1 MIQRARPAPPSSYD
15 GPDHAPRRRH
25 SPTPARDAVTGAPRR
40 GPIGFWGAVAIGVGG
55 MVGGGIFAVLGLAVQ
70 LTGGGAPLAF
80 LVAGLGALLTARA
93 YARLS
98 VAFPSQGGTVT
109 FIDRAYGRGLLAGSL
124 NVLLWLGYVVMLS
137 LYAHAFGSYAASL
150 AGSEGGA
157 ARHAFASLVVVALTA
172 LNAVGSA
179 AVGRAETAI
188 VAVKVAILLV
198 FVGVGLASVEGARL
212 APAAWAGPGA
222 LLAGGMLIFLAY
234 EGFELIANTAHD
246 VRDPARTLPRA
257 YFCAVAFVTLLYVAV
272 AAVTVGNLALPA
284 IVDARDY
291 ALAEAARPFL
301 GQAGFGL
308 IGVAALLST
317 ASAINATLYGAAR
330 FSYIIAKEGELPEAL
345 EHKVWGRPIEGLLL
359 TAGATLLIANLVDL
373 SGIAIMGSAGFLL
386 IFAVV
391 NAADTRLAARTGSP
405 RWAGVLGA
413 LACLGALAVLLVETA
428 RAHPGRL
435 LALPVMV
442 GLAVAVEAAYRAW
455 SPNRR
460 R

>member
-1 MIQRARPAPPSSYD
+1 M
-15 GPDHAPRRRH
+15 
-25 SPTPARDAVTGAPRR
+25 TGAPRR
-40 GPIGFWGAVAIGVGG
+40 GPLGFWGAVAIGVGG

-70 LTGGGAPLAF
+70 LTGGGAPPAF
-80 LVAGLGALLTARA
+80 LLAGVVALLTARS

-109 FIDRAYGRGLLAGSL
+109 FIDRAFGRGLLPGSL
-124 NVLLWLGYVVMLS
+124 NVLLWLGYVVMLA
-137 LYAHAFGSYAASL
+137 LYAYAFGSYAASL
-150 AGSEGGA
+150 AGAHGGA
-157 ARHAFASLVVVALTA
+157 LRHVFASLVVVALTG
-172 LNAVGSA
+172 LNAAGSA

-188 VAVKVAILLV
+188 VGVKVAILLL
-198 FVGVGLASVEGARL
+198 FVGAGLASVDPARL
-212 APAAWAGPGA
+212 APATWAGPGA

-257 YFCAVAFVTLLYVAV
+257 YFAAVGFVTILYVAV
-272 AAVTVGNLALPA
+272 AAVTVGNLPLAA
-284 IVDARDY
+284 IVGARDY

-301 GQAGFGL
+301 GHAGFGL

-359 TAGATLLIANLVDL
+359 TAGATLLVANLVDL
-373 SGIAIMGSAGFLL
+373 SGIAVMGSAGFLL

-391 NAADTRLAARTGSP
+391 NAADARLAERTGSA
-405 RWAGVLGA
+405 RRLGVLGA
-413 LACLGALAVLLVETA
+413 LACLGALGALLVQTA
-428 RAHPGRL
+428 RDHPAHL
-435 LALPVMV
+435 VALPVML

-455 SPNRR
+455 SPRR
-460 R
+460 RARRRP

>member
-1 MIQRARPAPPSSYD
+1 MIQRARGTACARMM
-15 GPDHAPRRRH
+15 GGGMAPRPPIRSR
-25 SPTPARDAVTGAPRR
+25 PR
-40 GPIGFWGAVAIGVGG
+40 GPLGFWGAVAIGVGG

-80 LVAGLGALLTARA
+80 LLAGLVALLTARS

-109 FIDRAYGRGLLAGSL
+109 FIDRAFGRGLLAGSL

-150 AGSEGGA
+150 AGSGGV
-157 ARHAFASLVVVALTA
+157 ARHAFASVAVLVLTG
-172 LNAVGSA
+172 LNAAGSA
-179 AVGRAETAI
+179 AVGRAETVI

-198 FVGVGLASVEGARL
+198 FVGLGMASVDGARL
-212 APAAWAGPGA
+212 APATWAGPGA

-257 YFCAVAFVTLLYVAV
+257 YFTAVGFVTLLYVAV
-272 AAVTVGNLALPA
+272 AAVTVGNLPLAA
-284 IVDARDY
+284 IAQARDY

-301 GQAGFGL
+301 GHAGFTL

-345 EHKVWGRPIEGLLL
+345 EHKVWGRPIEGLLI
-359 TAGATLLIANLVDL
+359 TAGATLLVTNLVDL
-373 SGIAIMGSAGFLL
+373 SGIAVMGSAGFLL

-391 NAADTRLAARTGSP
+391 NAADARLAGRTGSR
-405 RWAGVLGA
+405 RWLAVLGA
-413 LACLGALAVLLVETA
+413 VACLGALAALLGETA
-428 RAHPGRL
+428 RTNPARL

-442 GLAVAVEAAYRAW
+442 GLAVVVEAAYRAW
-455 SPNRR
+455 SPGRR
-460 R
+460 